1 MIVVDCNVIAY
12 LYLPS
17 QYTRAAEALL
27 ERQSSW
33 AAPVLWRSE
42 FRNILTGFMRRG
54 RLTFE
59 QSYRVQRDAE
69 SLLEEGAYEVDS
81 FSVLQLAQASKCSA
95 YDCEYVA
102 LAMALDVTLVT
113 MDKQLLRTFPTLTES
128 LAAA

>member
-1 MIVVDCNVIAY
+1 VIVVDCNVIAY

-17 QYTRAAEALL
+17 QYTPAAEVLL
-27 ERQSSW
+27 ERQSNW

-59 QSYRVQRDAE
+59 QAYRVQRDAE
-69 SLLEEGAYEVDS
+69 SLLEEGVYEVDS
-81 FSVLQLAQASKCSA
+81 FSVLELVQASKCSA

-113 MDKQLLRTFPTLTES
+113 VDKQLLRTFPTLTRA
-128 LAAA
+128 LATA